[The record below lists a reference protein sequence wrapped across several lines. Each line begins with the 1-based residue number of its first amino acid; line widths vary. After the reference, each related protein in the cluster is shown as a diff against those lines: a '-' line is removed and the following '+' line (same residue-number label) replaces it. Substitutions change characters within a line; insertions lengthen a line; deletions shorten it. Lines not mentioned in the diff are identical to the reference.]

1 MLGRPPG
8 ALMKA
13 LSASGFM
20 ASVLASVHP
29 HCQEGTFSWVQL
41 VVTPLLVRTPWRS
54 TRPRLRGHQNHPGP
68 PVYFKCDIRWCDDS
82 LLFNDLVI
90 AIDFEA
96 RDTLLHSAG
105 PEDFNIYGLIRRQHS
120 QPEEDSFIVRR
131 EIA

>member
-1 MLGRPPG
+1 MGSVGCDPTTRSYPL
-8 ALMKA
+8 ALDQTTAKGP
-13 LSASGFM
+13 SE
-20 ASVLASVHP
+20 P
-29 HCQEGTFSWVQL
+29 SWP
-41 VVTPLLVRTPWRS
+41 T
-54 TRPRLRGHQNHPGP
+54 
-68 PVYFKCDIRWCDDS
+68 VYFKCDIRWCDDS

-120 QPEEDSFIVRR
+120 QPEEDSLIVRR